1 MAKDYFQDII
11 PPTGG
16 DGRKVRATSARSS
29 TARTHKAKHEE
40 PEEQEEEI
48 VPVRRR
54 SVPIDDAPAPHSH
67 PSLEDSD
74 NDPYLDDEPIEDE
87 QETLREEVG
96 LRGIRNISIPSRGR
110 SRTVPD
116 MRQAPSLMGGPA
128 MRPQGSPSRLWIWI
142 VAGVLVLVLA
152 LFAILAT
159 RPSVVTVTPR
169 SHAITFDQST
179 DFIAYPEASAATGTL
194 TYSVQTI
201 ELDDSEVIPAQ
212 GGTTH
217 VETKASGTLTVYNSF
232 STSPVRL
239 VATTRFETPDH
250 LIYRTP
256 NDIVV
261 PGKKGTTPGKVT
273 VTVIA
278 DQAGEQFNIAP
289 GVKFTVPGLKTNAP
303 MYTGVTAEATGQ
315 FAGGF
320 NGDRVATDPAARA
333 TAIANIRARLLES
346 SIQKAATDAGPNGV
360 IFYNLAQTTYQDLP
374 DTTETNGVGIH
385 VRIRSLI
392 PVLPADTF
400 ARSIGSIVTSDTDI
414 VDLSLVGGD
423 SFGALSSDIASS
435 TLGTTPFHFKPTG
448 NATLVWN
455 VNTDELLSALAGRD
469 QASFQSI
476 IANFRGIESAHA
488 RIEPFWKST
497 FPEDKNDIKIDIK
510 APQPASGTAG
520 A

>member
-11 PPTGG
+11 PPAAG
-16 DGRKVRATSARSS
+16 DGRKARPTTARSS
-29 TARTHKAKHEE
+29 TARSHKAKHEE

-48 VPVRRR
+48 IPVRRR
-54 SVPIDDAPAPHSH
+54 SVPIDDTA
-67 PSLEDSD
+67 PSLSHTSPGDSD
-74 NDPYLDDEPIEDE
+74 SDAYLDDEPIEDE

-110 SRTVPD
+110 SRPAPD
-116 MRQAPSLMGGPA
+116 MRQAPSLMGGA
-128 MRPQGSPSRLWIWI
+128 ATRQGSPSRLWIWI

-179 DFIAYPEASAATGTL
+179 EFIAYPEASAATGTL

-217 VETKASGTLTVYNSF
+217 VETKASGTITIYNSF

-239 VATTRFETPDH
+239 VATTRFETPDG
-250 LIYRTP
+250 LIFRTP
-256 NDIVV
+256 NDVVV
-261 PGKKGTTPGKVT
+261 PGKKGTTPGKVN

-289 GVKFTVPGLKTNAP
+289 GIKFTVPGLKTNAP
-303 MYTGVTAEATGQ
+303 MYAGVTAEVAGQ

-333 TAIANIRARLLES
+333 TAIASIRARLLES
-346 SIQKAATDAGPNGV
+346 SIQKATTDAGPNGV

-385 VRIRSLI
+385 VQIRSLI

-400 ARSIGSIVTSDTDI
+400 ARSIGSIVISDTD
-414 VDLSLVGGD
+414 VVNLSLVGGD
-423 SFGALSSDIASS
+423 GFGAQSSDIASS
-435 TLGTTPFHFKPTG
+435 TLGTTPFHFKPVG

-455 VNTDELLSALAGRD
+455 VNSEELLSALAGRD

-476 IANFRGIESAHA
+476 IANFPGIESARA
-488 RIEPFWKST
+488 RIEPFWKGT